1 MGVFRMFSQWS
12 SRLALGAA
20 PIELNWGCGLLAS
33 TKKFGLGG
41 DSSAAE
47 DGEAAEEAELGVS
60 ARLPDVQT
68 GRGGDGEAAADAEPG
83 VAAQD
88 TEPGVAARLPD
99 AKRGGGGDGA
109 APENG

>member
-1 MGVFRMFSQWS
+1 MAAPAEKFPLLASQIEVAQRDGGGSYVSQYS

-20 PIELNWGCGLLAS
+20 PIDLDWGYELFAS
-33 TKKFGLGG
+33 IKKFGLGG
-41 DSSAAE
+41 DGSAAE
-47 DGEAAEEAELGVS
+47 
-60 ARLPDVQT
+60 
-68 GRGGDGEAAADAEPG
+68 DGEAAADAEPS

-99 AKRGGGGDGA
+99 AKRGGSGDGA